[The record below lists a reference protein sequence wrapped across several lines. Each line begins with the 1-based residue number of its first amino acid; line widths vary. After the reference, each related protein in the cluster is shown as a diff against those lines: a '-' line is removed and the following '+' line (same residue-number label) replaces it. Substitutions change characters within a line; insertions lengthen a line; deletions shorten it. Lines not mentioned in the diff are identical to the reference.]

1 MIGGDAQHAT
11 RVKAKNARVLPGC
24 LCAFVL
30 RIGSRFPIPLDRS
43 GRAVGDRLNELIRAD
58 AKVTIE
64 WGSAEKLPAR
74 PELVKPP
81 KSFGRVRLLRIDSVD
96 LQACGG
102 THVANVSAIG
112 TVIVT
117 RFEGT
122 GRQNRRVG
130 VAVA

>member
-1 MIGGDAQHAT
+1 V
-11 RVKAKNARVLPGC
+11 RPGC

-30 RIGSRFPIPLDRS
+30 RIGSRFPIPLERS
-43 GRAVGDRLNELIRAD
+43 GRAIEGRSNELIRAD
-58 AKVTIE
+58 VKVTIE
-64 WGSAEKLPAR
+64 WGSAEELPAR

-81 KSFGRVRLLRIDSVD
+81 KGFGRVRLLRIDSVD

-102 THVANVSAIG
+102 THVANIAATG

-122 GRQNRRVG
+122 GRPNRRVG
-130 VAVA
+130 VAFA